1 MERLLKRSALVV
13 AAAMVAFAAPVG
25 AAESPGPDDIA
36 RLAVPMPRH
45 PLADE
50 SVYFLMI
57 DRYANGDFGND
68 RGDDRTASGFDPKN
82 PAYYHGGDLVGLTQN
97 LERIRRLGFTAL
109 WITPP
114 FLNNTVQGNSAAYH
128 GYWIND
134 FTRIDPHFGTTEE
147 FATFVARAHELG
159 LKVYLDIVMNHTGD
173 VIRYRDGYNFSPTAT
188 KQPYV
193 PADLANAKAPAFL
206 NDLANYHNQGN
217 IDNWNDADQS
227 RNGDFYG
234 LDDIKTEQPAVVDGF
249 ASVYADWVKRYGID
263 GFRIDTA
270 KHVDANFF
278 SRWIPAFM
286 SRAGVTA
293 QNFAM
298 FGEVYDAQVRTL
310 AGYIRSQQLPSVLDF
325 ALQPAVAGFAAGD
338 QDASR
343 LFGVVT
349 LDDLYNVGATADGF
363 VANAYSLPVF
373 GGNHDMGRTA
383 LMLMNEGAARSE
395 RQFLP
400 RVKLAHSTLF
410 LLRGAPVTYYG
421 DEVGMIGY
429 GGDQSARQSMF
440 PTKVV
445 EWQEQDRVGS
455 PAIGTRSSLT
465 ATTERHPLAVH
476 LRQLN
481 ELRSRY
487 VALRSGA
494 LLPRLTKGSVAAW
507 SRIDA
512 TERREFV
519 VLQNNAAKP
528 VTVTL
533 TTSSPKDSF
542 RGVFGSRQRLVTD
555 ARGRLRVTVP
565 ALSTVVLRAERQL
578 PAAPVAT
585 PMDVVMTKVDGTV
598 PALRAVPRTP
608 LNDPSSVTFAVQR
621 CSDCGW
627 QTLMTDDAAP
637 FVMVFPE
644 QLPVGARITAITRT
658 SSGAVAVGGTHT
670 FAGTP

>member
-1 MERLLKRSALVV
+1 MERLLKRLVLVV
-13 AAAMVAFAAPVG
+13 AATMVVFAAPVG
-25 AAESPGPDDIA
+25 AAESPGPDDLA

-45 PLADE
+45 PLANE
-50 SVYFLMI
+50 SVYFVMI
-57 DRYANGDFGND
+57 DRYANGDVGND
-68 RGDDRTASGFDPKN
+68 RGDERTASGFDPKN
-82 PAYYHGGDLVGLTQN
+82 PAYYHGGDLVGLTRN

-134 FTRIDPHFGTTEE
+134 FTRIDPHFGTEDE

-173 VIRYRDGYNFSPTAT
+173 VIRYRDGYGFADAAT
-188 KQPYV
+188 KQPYI
-193 PADLANAKAPAFL
+193 PMDLVNAKAPAFL
-206 NDLANYHNQGN
+206 NDLSNYHNQGN
-217 IDNWNDADQS
+217 IDNWNDSDQS
-227 RNGDFYG
+227 RNGDFFG

-249 ASVYADWVKRYGID
+249 AAVYADWVKRYGID

-270 KHVDANFF
+270 KHVDVNFF
-278 SRWIPAFM
+278 ARWIPAFL
-286 SRAGVTA
+286 SQSGVTA

-310 AGYIRSQQLPSVLDF
+310 AGYIRSQRLPSVLDF
-325 ALQPAVAGFAAGD
+325 ALQPAVASFAAGD

-343 LFGVVT
+343 LFSVVG
-349 LDDLYNVGATADGF
+349 LDDLYNVGVTADGF
-363 VANAYSLPVF
+363 VANAYALPVF

-383 LMLMNEGAARSE
+383 LMLMNEGASRSPRE
-395 RQFLP
+395 FLP

-410 LLRGAPVTYYG
+410 LLRGVPVTYYG

-440 PTKVV
+440 PTNVV
-445 EWQEQDRVGS
+445 EWQEQDRVGA

-465 ATTERHPLAVH
+465 AAAEQHPLAVH

-487 VALRSGA
+487 AALRSGA
-494 LLPRLTKGSVAAW
+494 LLPRLTNGPIAAW
-507 SRIDA
+507 SRVDA

-519 VLQNNAAKP
+519 VLLNNAAKP
-528 VTVTL
+528 RTVTVT
-533 TTSSPKDSF
+533 TSTPTDAF
-542 RGVFGSRQRLVTD
+542 RGIFGSRQRFTTD

-565 ALSTVVLRAERQL
+565 ALSTLVLRAARPL
-578 PAAPVAT
+578 PAAPVAI
-585 PMDVVMTKVDGTV
+585 PMDLVASKLDGVV
-598 PALRAVPRTP
+598 PALEAVPRAS
-608 LNDPSSVTFAVQR
+608 LRDPSAVTFVLQR
-621 CSDCGW
+621 CSECAG
-627 QTLMTDDAAP
+627 QALITDDAAP
-637 FVMVFPE
+637 FVMVLPE

-658 SSGAVAVGGTHT
+658 SSGAVSVGGTYT
-670 FAGTP
+670 VTRTP